1 VISTL
6 ARRELKSLF
15 LSPLAWAIL
24 AVMQLIFGY
33 NFFIDT
39 QNFLRSPDPQ
49 GLTMAVVSPLFGWV
63 AILLLF
69 VMPLLTMRLIADERR
84 NQTLSLLFSAPV
96 SMTEIVLGKFVG
108 IMVYL
113 SAIVGLLV
121 VMSLS
126 LLVGATLDFG
136 VLISAV
142 IGLILLLGTFAA
154 IGLFMSSLTQ
164 SPALAA
170 IGTFGVL
177 FTLWLIEL
185 ATEWLGGGLAA
196 QLSIISHYVPFLQGI
211 INTTDIAY
219 YLLFIAM
226 FLVLSIRRLDADR
239 LGS

>member
-1 VISTL
+1 MITTL
-6 ARRELKSLF
+6 ARRELNSLI

-49 GLTMAVVSPLFGWV
+49 GLTMAVVSPLFGWA

-84 NQTLSLLFSAPV
+84 NQTLALLFTAPV

-108 IMVYL
+108 VMLYL
-113 SAIVGLLV
+113 IAIVALLV
-121 VMSLS
+121 VMSVS
-126 LLVGATLDFG
+126 LLTGATLDFG
-136 VLISAV
+136 VLLSSV
-142 IGLILLLGTFAA
+142 IGLTLLLATFAA

-170 IGTFGVL
+170 VGTFGVL

-185 ATEWLGGGLAA
+185 ATEWLGGGLVA

-211 INTTDIAY
+211 VNTTDVVY
-219 YLLFIAM
+219 YLLLIAL
-226 FLVLSIRRLDADR
+226 FLILSIRRLDADR

>member
-1 VISTL
+1 MIPVL

-15 LSPLAWAIL
+15 LSPLAWAVL
-24 AVMQLIFGY
+24 AVVQLIFGY

-49 GLTMAVVSPLFGWV
+49 GVTMAIVSPMFGWA

-96 SMTEIVLGKFVG
+96 SMTEIVLGKYMG
-108 IMVYL
+108 IVSYL
-113 SAIVGLLV
+113 LIIVALLA

-126 LLVGATLDFG
+126 LLVGTTLDFG
-136 VLISAV
+136 VLLSA
-142 IGLILLLGTFAA
+142 ITGLMLLLGTFAA

-177 FTLWLIEL
+177 FSLWLVEL
-185 ATEWLGGGLAA
+185 ATEYLGGDLAA
-196 QLSIISHYVPFLQGI
+196 QLSIISHYIPFLQGV
-211 INTTDIAY
+211 INTADVAY
-219 YLLFIAM
+219 YLLLIAM

>member
-1 VISTL
+1 MISTL

-196 QLSIISHYVPFLQGI
+196 QLSIISHYVPFLQGV